1 MSLSVF
7 FVYGSVS
14 LGDIDV
20 IAEARAK
27 EVSNFLEMLD
37 TSGNKR
43 PSEIHGP
50 QHKEWKVCI

>member
-1 MSLSVF
+1 MSLVF
-7 FVYGSVS
+7 FIYGFVS